1 MGTSLTPE
9 FWERFAVLLV
19 AAMGV
24 TFVLTAVFDALAVR
38 LLRRRVQ
45 RPSAQAPSRPQATG
59 HRESVRC

>member
-24 TFVLTAVFDALAVR
+24 TFVLTAAFDALAVR
-38 LLRRRVQ
+38 LLSRRVR
-45 RPSAQAPSRPQATG
+45 RPPTRVPHRPESTD
-59 HRESVRC
+59 HRISVRS

>member
-24 TFVLTAVFDALAVR
+24 TLILTVAFDALAVR
-38 LLRRRVQ
+38 LLSRRVHKPSTPYLPEPVAH
-45 RPSAQAPSRPQATG
+45 RPPV
-59 HRESVRC
+59 HR